1 MTIRTIQHN
10 AVTLAR
16 VESETVLITDT
27 ESALDLM
34 ATVQYQTQSRCLIV
48 DSNAFDARFFD
59 LKPRLAG
66 DILQK
71 FVTYQVKL
79 AIIGDFSIYSSKSLQ
94 DCIRES
100 NQGRDIFFVRDE
112 REAIAKLS
120 R

>member
-1 MTIRTIQHN
+1 
-10 AVTLAR
+10 
-16 VESETVLITDT
+16 
-27 ESALDLM
+27 M

-59 LKPRLAG
+59 LKTRLAG

-94 DCIRES
+94 DFIRES